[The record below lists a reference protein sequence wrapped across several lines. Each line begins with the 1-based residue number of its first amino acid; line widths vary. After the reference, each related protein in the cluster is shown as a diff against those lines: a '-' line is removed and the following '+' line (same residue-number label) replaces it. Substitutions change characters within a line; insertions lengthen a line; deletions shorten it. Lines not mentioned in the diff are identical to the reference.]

1 MDNETALK
9 KALEIVR
16 ERAKSKGITAL
27 NEEPIIFALMGR
39 IEREGIEKTIEYA
52 KTAPFSKTQKS
63 IVGYSY

>member
-16 ERAKSKGITAL
+16 ERAQSERITIQK
-27 NEEPIIFALMGR
+27 EDPIMFALMGR
-39 IEREGIEKTIEYA
+39 IEREGIENAIEYA
-52 KTAPFSKTQKS
+52 KTAPFSKKEKR